1 MLKLI
6 NEFSNKLGIPKH
18 LYITDESLVIY
29 KNIKKEPSNISGE
42 IINNKL
48 VEIIEENTVN
58 EERFFL
64 ISIDGNLLGWVNMNN
79 PIVIYNTFPQHVQV
93 INQST
98 DNFINNVLELHE
110 PLELEKMYTKK
121 FFVELDGKQFFGIC
135 SEDKIISF
143 VSKEQINDGEVIPL
157 TFSFTNKEVTFY
169 RDTNKNI
176 SHIFINDG
184 NDFVLDFV
192 LIIKNDA
199 LGSFNFGQS
208 RFWFDLKDTNINLD
222 QIIYKDNYSDEYH
235 MLEHLLYTSNNMSK
249 FNKFLYEK
257 KTLEE
262 EIIFKRINNLIE
274 KNNDLQI
281 ENKKLKEKFSN
292 E

>member
-29 KNIKKEPSNISGE
+29 KNVKKEPSNISSE

-58 EERFFL
+58 GERLFL
-64 ISIDGNLLGWVNMNN
+64 ISINGNLLGWVNMNN

-98 DNFINNVLELHE
+98 DNFINNLLELHE

-121 FFVELDGKQFFGIC
+121 FFVELDGKTFFGIC

-157 TFSFTNKEVTFY
+157 TFSFTNNEVTFY

-176 SHIFINDG
+176 SHVFINDG

-192 LIIKNDA
+192 LIIKSDA
-199 LGSFNFGQS
+199 LGSFKFGQS

-249 FNKFLYEK
+249 LNKFLYEK

-274 KNNDLQI
+274 KNNNLQI